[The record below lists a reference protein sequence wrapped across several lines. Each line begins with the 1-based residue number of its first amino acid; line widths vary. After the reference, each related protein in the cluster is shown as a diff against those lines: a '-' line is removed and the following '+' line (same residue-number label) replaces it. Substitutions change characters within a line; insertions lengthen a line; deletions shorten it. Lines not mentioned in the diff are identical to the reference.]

1 MQKRAAQ
8 LSMVLI
14 ITAILTAV
22 FVCIIIVLLL
32 IYKNRQNKHLHQ
44 LQTIKNDYE
53 KNILGAQ
60 LEMQEATLQH
70 ISKEIHDDINLGL
83 TLAKLT
89 LTTATPLLL
98 QQKSGEA
105 VTLISSAIEK
115 LTALS
120 RNISANLV
128 EEEGLL
134 AAITTELDKL
144 NKAGQYRVNF
154 TCTSEPVFLN
164 GEKELVIFRMVQE
177 ALNNIIK
184 HAKAT
189 QITLCMEYSSTQ
201 LSITINDNG
210 CGINTTNPTETAKGT
225 GLGNLKKR
233 AKSVG
238 GHCEVKPQTTGGTMV
253 YITIPITAEDIPKPV
268 NKF

>member
-1 MQKRAAQ
+1 MQVKKYQ
-8 LSMVLI
+8 FLI
-14 ITAILTAV
+14 
-22 FVCIIIVLLL
+22 FIIVVTIVIALFVLFFVV
-32 IYKNRQNKHLHQ
+32 IVYIFKKRQNKHLRQ

-89 LTTATPLLL
+89 LTTAAPSLL
-98 QQKSGEA
+98 QQKTGEA
-105 VTLISSAIEK
+105 VTLISNAIEK

-134 AAITTELDKL
+134 AAITLELDKL
-144 NKAGQYRVNF
+144 NKAGKYTVTF
-154 TCTSEPVFLN
+154 TCTGEPVFLN

-184 HAKAT
+184 HAHAT
-189 QITLCMEYSSTQ
+189 RIALCMEYGSAQ
-201 LSITINDNG
+201 LTITVIDDG
-210 CGINTTNPTETAKGT
+210 CGISNTPAETARGT

-233 AKSVG
+233 ARSVG
-238 GHCEVKPQTTGGTMV
+238 GHCEVKAQTTGGTGV
-253 YITIPITAEDIPKPV
+253 YITIPIMASDTPQPL
-268 NKF
+268 NKL